1 MVGKVLVSPRGR
13 GKWVP
18 WAKRP
23 GQEDEAQKQ
32 CLVSLWVQF
41 SHVRDTLLFCLYL
54 LFMATSI
61 ITVIVLWN
69 T

>member
-1 MVGKVLVSPRGR
+1 MVGKVLVSREAEVNGCPG
-13 GKWVP
+13 P
-18 WAKRP
+18 TRP

-32 CLVSLWVQF
+32 RIVSLWVQF

-61 ITVIVLWN
+61 VTVIVLWN